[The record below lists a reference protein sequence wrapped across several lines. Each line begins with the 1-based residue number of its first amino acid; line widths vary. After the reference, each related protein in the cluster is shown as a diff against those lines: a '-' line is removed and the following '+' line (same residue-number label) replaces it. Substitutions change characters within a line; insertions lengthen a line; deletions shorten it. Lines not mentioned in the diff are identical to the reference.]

1 MKFNFKGSD
10 MVRCEVLRTTKVNMT
25 LVSKGSIVEVIGNT
39 AKALLCG
46 PSPALKVVEGHTPT
60 PIVERDTEVIIS
72 TPDPVSEAT
81 VKTTTTA
88 SRPRKAPKKKPTF
101 NIPEDDGV

>member
-39 AKALLCG
+39 AKALLSG
-46 PSPALKVVEGHTPT
+46 PSPALKQVEGHTPT

-72 TPDPVSEAT
+72 TPDPVAAA
-81 VKTTTTA
+81 TTA
-88 SRPRKAPKKKPTF
+88 ASKSASQPRKAPKKKPTF